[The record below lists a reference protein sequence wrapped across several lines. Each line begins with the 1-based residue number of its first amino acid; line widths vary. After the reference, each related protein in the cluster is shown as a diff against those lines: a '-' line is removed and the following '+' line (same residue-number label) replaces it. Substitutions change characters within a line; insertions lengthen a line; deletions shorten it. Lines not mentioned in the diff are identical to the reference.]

1 MIKGVSH
8 GEGKHRRTCRRFVW
22 LCVWVRSESGR
33 PEWAAAQARVP
44 ERLIAPI
51 LGYCMCGGSA
61 RGKVGIKERKRCC
74 NRLTSIACKKGTT
87 VQTVQSQFMKKF
99 IYLWV

>member
-44 ERLIAPI
+44 ERLIVPI

-61 RGKVGIKERKRCC
+61 RGKVGIKEQKRCC
-74 NRLTSIACKKGTT
+74 NSRRDAAA
-87 VQTVQSQFMKKF
+87 
-99 IYLWV
+99 W

>member
-8 GEGKHRRTCRRFVW
+8 EEGKHRRTCRRFEW

-33 PEWAAAQARVP
+33 PEWAAAQVRVP
-44 ERLIAPI
+44 ERLIALI
-51 LGYCMCGGSA
+51 LSQCICSGSA

-74 NRLTSIACKKGTT
+74 NNIRRRIPFTFLSKKRNSKIIAH
-87 VQTVQSQFMKKF
+87 QHHP
-99 IYLWV
+99 

>member
-8 GEGKHRRTCRRFVW
+8 GEGKHRRTCQRFVW
-22 LCVWVRSESGR
+22 LCVWVCSKSGR

-44 ERLIAPI
+44 ERLIALI
-51 LGYCMCGGSA
+51 LGYYMCGGSA

-74 NRLTSIACKKGTT
+74 NTT
-87 VQTVQSQFMKKF
+87 PFAR
-99 IYLWV
+99 